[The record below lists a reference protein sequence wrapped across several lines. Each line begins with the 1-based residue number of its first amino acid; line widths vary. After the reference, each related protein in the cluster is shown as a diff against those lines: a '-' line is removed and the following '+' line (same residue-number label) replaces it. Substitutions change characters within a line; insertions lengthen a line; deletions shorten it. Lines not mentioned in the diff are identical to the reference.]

1 MAVSAPID
9 HNGPMRRQRGSRSL
23 AAALLGAAVLLGAG
37 GAPGSQASAAV
48 PVTPAHRQKAAAAV
62 VVPEITVEAA
72 GALATTTQFAQDYL
86 FVARYDTGSGALR
99 VSQRLTLVNEASQAV
114 QGVNLSVIP
123 RALNGFTLYA
133 VRVDGATADRSWTS
147 RTNLRVRFGRDVA
160 PGESV
165 VVRLRYKVVPR
176 LQTGAFSARLAR
188 QAGVSSFGEWFPIVS
203 REHDSYGVGD
213 PQVSY
218 RADRMELRL
227 TTTSPL
233 RRDAVACAGRRSA
246 PAATGRHW
254 TCQVS
259 DVRDFAFVVNPDFR
273 LRSRRVGDTTIKVY
287 TETVDGG
294 VTLDKAASAL
304 RRLNQLLGTYPYHDL
319 VLAEVGGSS
328 GFSMEYP
335 RQIHLTRT
343 KVNDSYVINHEVAH
357 QWFYGILGND
367 QMREPWLD
375 EGFSDFLARYLMGV
389 GANQCS
395 AKNIDVSVFAF
406 PAGLT
411 SGGNWTGCQGYFFT
425 VFNKSTAMLNQ
436 VRAAMG
442 TSDFFAALR
451 AFIAAHH
458 LGIARS
464 RDMLEHL
471 EDWDGANLTPIFQAY
486 TKRY

>member
-1 MAVSAPID
+1 MTPTHRPQVPASVD
-9 HNGPMRRQRGSRSL
+9 
-23 AAALLGAAVLLGAG
+23 AADVAGA
-37 GAPGSQASAAV
+37 
-48 PVTPAHRQKAAAAV
+48 
-62 VVPEITVEAA
+62 AA
-72 GALATTTQFAQDYL
+72 GALTTTTRFGQDYL
-86 FVARYDTGSGALR
+86 FTARYDTGTGALR
-99 VSQRLTLVNEASQAV
+99 VSQRLALVNEASRAV
-114 QGVNLSVIP
+114 RGVNLSVIP

-133 VRVDGATADRSWTS
+133 VRVDGAGADRSWTT

-160 PGESV
+160 PGETV
-165 VVRLRYKVVPR
+165 VVRLRYNVVPR

-188 QAGVSSFGEWFPIVS
+188 QNGVSSFGEWFPIVS

-218 RADRMELRL
+218 RADQMELRL
-227 TTTSPL
+227 TTSSPL
-233 RRDAVACAGRRSA
+233 RRDAVACPGRRSA
-246 PAATGRHW
+246 PAVTGRHW
-254 TCQVS
+254 TCRVR

-287 TETVDGG
+287 TETVGGG
-294 VTLDKAASAL
+294 VTLDKAAFAL
-304 RRLNQLLGTYPYHDL
+304 RRLNELLGTYPYHDL

-335 RQIHLTRT
+335 RQIHLTRS
-343 KVNDSYVINHEVAH
+343 KVNDSYVLFHEVAH
-357 QWFYGILGND
+357 QWFYGILGNH

-375 EGFSDFLARYLMGV
+375 EGFSDFLARDLMGV

-411 SGGNWTGCQGYFFT
+411 SGGNWTECQGYFFT

-451 AFIAAHH
+451 AHIADRW
-458 LGIARS
+458 LGTTSS
-464 RDMLEHL
+464 RAMLEHL
-471 EDWDGANLTPIFQAY
+471 EAWDGANLTPIFREY

>member
-1 MAVSAPID
+1 MSRQSRWAPW
-9 HNGPMRRQRGSRSL
+9 
-23 AAALLGAAVLLGAG
+23 AAALLSLVVLAAMRPVSPA
-37 GAPGSQASAAV
+37 AAAV
-48 PVTPAHRQKAAAAV
+48 PVGAVPKPQVSAAV
-62 VVPEITVEAA
+62 VVPEVPVAA
-72 GALATTTQFAQDYL
+72 ASALATTTKFAQDYT
-86 FVARYDTGSGALR
+86 FVARYDTGTGALR
-99 VSQRLTLVNEASQAV
+99 VSQRLALVNEASQAV
-114 QGVNLSVIP
+114 RGVHLSVIP
-123 RALNGFTLYA
+123 RALGGFTLYS
-133 VRVDGATADRSWTS
+133 VRVDGAAADRSWTT

-165 VVRLRYKVVPR
+165 TVRLRFKVVPR

-188 QAGVSSFGEWFPIVS
+188 QNGVSSFGEWFPIVS

-213 PQVSY
+213 PQVSF

-227 TTTSPL
+227 TTSSAL
-233 RRDAVACAGRRSA
+233 RRDAVACPGRRSA
-246 PAATGRHW
+246 PATSGRNW
-254 TCQVS
+254 TCVVR

-273 LRSRRVGDTTIKVY
+273 LRSRRVGDTIIKVY
-287 TETVDGG
+287 TETVGGG

-304 RRLNQLLGTYPYHDL
+304 RRLNELLGTYPYRDL

-335 RQIHLTRT
+335 RQIHLTRS
-343 KVNDSYVINHEVAH
+343 KVRDSYVVYHEVAH

-395 AKNIDVSVFAF
+395 SKNIDVSVFAF

-411 SGGNWTGCQGYFFT
+411 SGGNWTECQGYFFT

-451 AFIAAHH
+451 AFIADHH

-464 RDMLEHL
+464 RPMLEHL
-471 EDWDGANLTPIFQAY
+471 EAWDSANLTPIFQAY

>member
-1 MAVSAPID
+1 MAGSAVMD
-9 HNGPMRRQRGSRSL
+9 HNDGMRRPGGMRSL
-23 AAALLGAAVLLGAG
+23 AVALLCAAVLAG
-37 GAPGSQASAAV
+37 VVSMHRSTAAV
-48 PVTPAHRQKAAAAV
+48 PINPVHRPQLAASV
-62 VVPEITVEAA
+62 FVPHRLFTTGE
-72 GALATTTQFAQDYL
+72 ALATTTKFAQDYI
-86 FVARYDTGSGALR
+86 FEARYDTDTGALR
-99 VSQRLTLVNEASQAV
+99 VRQRLELVNEAGRPV
-114 QGVNLSVIP
+114 RGVNLSVIP
-123 RALNGFTLYA
+123 RALDGFALYD
-133 VRVDGATADRSWTS
+133 VRVDGDPADRSWTT

-160 PGESV
+160 PGEAV
-165 VVRLRYKVVPR
+165 IVRLRFKVQPK

-203 REHDSYGVGD
+203 QEHDSYGVGD

-218 RADRMELRL
+218 RADRIELRL
-227 TTTSPL
+227 TTSSSL
-233 RRDAVACAGRRSA
+233 RRDAVACPGRQSA
-246 PAATGRHW
+246 PDTRGKNW
-254 TCQVS
+254 TCRVRN
-259 DVRDFAFVVNPDFR
+259 VRDFAFVVNPDFQY
-273 LRSRRVGDTTIKVY
+273 RSRRVGDTRIRVF
-287 TETVDGG
+287 TETVSGA

-304 RRLNQLLGTYPYHDL
+304 RRLNDLLGTYPYDDL

-335 RQIHLTRT
+335 RQIHLTRS

-357 QWFYGILGND
+357 QWFYGLLGNN
-367 QMREPWLD
+367 QMRAPWLD

-395 AKNIDVSVFAF
+395 SKNIDVEVFAF

-411 SGGNWTGCQGYFFT
+411 SGGNWTECQGYFFT

-451 AFIAAHH
+451 AH
-458 LGIARS
+458 LSDRRFGMTTS
-464 RDMLEHL
+464 RAMLEHL
-471 EDWDGANLTPIFQAY
+471 EAWDGANLRPIFEAY